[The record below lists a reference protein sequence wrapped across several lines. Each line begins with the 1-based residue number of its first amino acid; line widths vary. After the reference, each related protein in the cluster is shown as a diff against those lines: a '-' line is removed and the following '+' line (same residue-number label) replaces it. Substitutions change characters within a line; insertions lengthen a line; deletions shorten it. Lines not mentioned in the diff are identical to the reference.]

1 MKTILFALLIL
12 NACEATPVC
21 PEPVV
26 CEIAETD
33 AAELKRKLQW
43 QERQI
48 SRLTL
53 AALAV
58 EVAKDRCPV
67 PNCHC
72 VPPHRRKHDKTPYLG
87 IE

>member
-1 MKTILFALLIL
+1 MKMLLFLALLL
-12 NACEATPVC
+12 SCTPAVTC

-53 AALAV
+53 AAMAV

-72 VPPHRRKHDKTPYLG
+72 APPHRRKHDKTPYLG